1 MEKNRA
7 VTLTLMLGMALVA
20 GPALAG
26 PGTQY
31 AGEEIGKI
39 RYIDRAQNLV
49 ELDDGMQ
56 LYATN
61 QRMLDGLREGDT
73 VKVDFSFNGDRAYLN
88 SIAPPT
94 ADDSTGTSVST
105 QGGVKQH

>member
-1 MEKNRA
+1 MEKYRA
-7 VTLTLMLGMALVA
+7 VALTLMLGLALVA

-31 AGEEIGKI
+31 AGVEIGEI
-39 RYIDRAQNLV
+39 RYIDRTQNLV
-49 ELDDGMQ
+49 ELSDGMQ
-56 LYATN
+56 FYATN

-94 ADDSTGTSVST
+94 ADDNASSGVST

>member
-1 MEKNRA
+1 MKKHRA
-7 VTLTLMLGMALVA
+7 VALTLTLGVALVA

-31 AGEEIGKI
+31 AGQEIGKI

-49 ELDDGMQ
+49 QLDDGMQ
-56 LYATN
+56 LYATD
-61 QRMLDGLREGDT
+61 QKMLDGLREGEL
-73 VKVDFSFNGDRAYLN
+73 VKVDFSFNGERAYLN

-94 ADDSTGTSVST
+94 ADDNASTGVST